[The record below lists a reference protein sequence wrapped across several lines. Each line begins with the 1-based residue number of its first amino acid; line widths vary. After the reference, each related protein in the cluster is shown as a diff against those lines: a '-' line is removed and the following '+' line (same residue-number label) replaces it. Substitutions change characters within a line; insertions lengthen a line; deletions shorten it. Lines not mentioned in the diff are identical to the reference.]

1 MSLRVL
7 ELTYIDYIS
16 MLHCIQSY
24 KFILEVTLK
33 HKNTKKKHQYYPWN
47 KILLLHKNNYE
58 LNKKNCI
65 LLE

>member
-33 HKNTKKKHQYYPWN
+33 HKNTKKNINIIHEIKFFFCI
-47 KILLLHKNNYE
+47 KITMN
-58 LNKKNCI
+58 
-65 LLE
+65 